1 MSSLTVAASRRVGY
15 NIVAMAISDEL
26 KQTAGKALGRIPS
39 GVYILTAAHQG
50 EATAMMASWVQQAGF
65 DPPAVSIAMAKG
77 RPIMELITAS
87 KMLALSIIPE
97 GDSSLMKRYARGV
110 KPGED
115 PFAGVETFRTPSGI
129 PAMKSALAWLECR
142 VIHTCDFGGDHDLIV
157 AEVVA
162 GNILHPGGVAFMH
175 QRGSGFHY

>member
-1 MSSLTVAASRRVGY
+1 
-15 NIVAMAISDEL
+15 MAISEEL
-26 KQTAGKALGRIPS
+26 KQTVGKALGRVPS
-39 GVYILTAAHQG
+39 GVFILTAGHG
-50 EATAMMASWVQQAGF
+50 NDATAMMASWVQQAAF
-65 DPPAVSIAMAKG
+65 DLPAVSIAMAKG
-77 RPIMELITAS
+77 RSIADVIKSS
-87 KMLALSIIPE
+87 KVLALSIVPE

-115 PFAGVETFRTPSGI
+115 PFAGVEIFSTPGGV

-142 VIHTCDFGGDHDLIV
+142 LIHTCDFGGDHELLI

-162 GNILHPGGVAFMH
+162 GNILHPGTAFMH

>member
-1 MSSLTVAASRRVGY
+1 
-15 NIVAMAISDEL
+15 MAISEEL
-26 KQTAGKALGRIPS
+26 KATVGKALGRVPS
-39 GVYILTAAHQG
+39 GVFILTAG
-50 EATAMMASWVQQAGF
+50 SGGDATAMMASWVQQASF
-65 DPPAVSIAMAKG
+65 DPPTVSIAMAKG
-77 RPIMELITAS
+77 RPIADVINSS
-87 KMLALSIIPE
+87 KRLALSIVPD

-115 PFAGVETFRTPSGI
+115 PFAGVEIFHTPGGV

-142 VIHTCDFGGDHDLIV
+142 LIETFDFGGDHELLI

-162 GNILHPGGVAFMH
+162 GNILHPGTAFMH

>member
-1 MSSLTVAASRRVGY
+1 
-15 NIVAMAISDEL
+15 MAISEQL
-26 KQTAGKALGRIPS
+26 KQTVGKALGRVPS
-39 GVYILTAAHQG
+39 GVFILTAG
-50 EATAMMASWVQQAGF
+50 EGPDATAMMASWVQQAAF

-77 RPIMELITAS
+77 RPIAALINAS
-87 KMLALSIIPE
+87 KTLALSIIPD

-115 PFAGVETFRTPSGI
+115 PFAGVETIQTPGGV

-142 VIHTCDFGGDHDLIV
+142 LIHRCDFGGDHDLLIG
-157 AEVVA
+157 EVVA
-162 GNILHPGGVAFMH
+162 GNIRQVGGTAFMH

>member
-1 MSSLTVAASRRVGY
+1 
-15 NIVAMAISDEL
+15 MAISEEL
-26 KQTAGKALGRIPS
+26 KATVGKALGRIPS
-39 GVYILTAAHQG
+39 GVFILTAG
-50 EATAMMASWVQQAGF
+50 SGGDATAMMASWVQQVAF

-77 RPIMELITAS
+77 RPIADVIKSS
-87 KMLALSIIPE
+87 KKLALSIVPE

-115 PFAGVETFRTPSGI
+115 PFAGVETFQAPGGV

-142 VIHTCDFGGDHDLIV
+142 LIDTFDFGGDHELLI

-162 GNILHPGGVAFMH
+162 GSILHPGAAFMH